1 VSAVLREFALI
12 EYRQSA
18 AGRQACVKGSSL
30 AVWEIALLLRSYKGN
45 AAAVAAHLEWPEGKV
60 EAAIHYV
67 EAHPGEI
74 GGALK
79 DNDAVDFATLQRM
92 LPEAMEVTVND
103 QQ

>member
-1 VSAVLREFALI
+1 MPGDFEFI
-12 EYRQSA
+12 ESRDSA
-18 AGRQACVKGSSL
+18 AGRRAYVKGSSL

-67 EAHPGEI
+67 EAHPAEI
-74 GGALK
+74 GRALK
-79 DNDAVDFATLQRM
+79 DNDAIDFATLQRM
-92 LPEAMEVTVND
+92 LPEAMEVTVNV